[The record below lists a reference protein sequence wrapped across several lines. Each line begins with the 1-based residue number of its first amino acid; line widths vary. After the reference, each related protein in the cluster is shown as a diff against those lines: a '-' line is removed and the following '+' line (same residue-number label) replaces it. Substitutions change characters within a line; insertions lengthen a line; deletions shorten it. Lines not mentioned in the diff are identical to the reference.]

1 MVIPSVLYIFTLFL
15 LSSSAFSIWLSKK
28 LSTFNEYI
36 DSIDII
42 YDEDDIELINDDFEY
57 AKVEP
62 KELLGK

>member
-1 MVIPSVLYIFTLFL
+1 MI
-15 LSSSAFSIWLSKK
+15 SKK